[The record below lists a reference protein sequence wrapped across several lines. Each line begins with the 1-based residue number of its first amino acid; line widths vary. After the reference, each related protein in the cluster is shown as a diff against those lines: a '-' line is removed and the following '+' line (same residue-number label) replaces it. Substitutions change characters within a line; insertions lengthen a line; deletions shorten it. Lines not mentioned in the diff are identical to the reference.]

1 MGRRESVN
9 HTDQVTEL
17 LHFLMALSVFRA
29 LKEIVNTIIFH
40 L

>member
-29 LKEIVNTIIFH
+29 LKEIINKVFFQ

>member
-29 LKEIVNTIIFH
+29 LKEIVKVIFH